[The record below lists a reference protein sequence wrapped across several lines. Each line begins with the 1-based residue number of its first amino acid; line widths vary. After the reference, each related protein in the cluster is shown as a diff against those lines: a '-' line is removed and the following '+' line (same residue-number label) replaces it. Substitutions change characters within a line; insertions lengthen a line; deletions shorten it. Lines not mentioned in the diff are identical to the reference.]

1 VLCWNKTHDFSVITV
16 TICKL
21 LQGEVKIMTKTFRLV
36 STILF
41 LALVLSACNL
51 PGSTQEP
58 ERPSAEVVLTAA
70 AQTVEAKLTQAPV
83 QSTATPQVV
92 LPTST
97 IAAPT
102 VTLAIS
108 PTTSSGGGVLPTA
121 TSDCDDAEFV
131 TDVTIPDG
139 TVLDPNETFTK
150 TWRLRNSGTC
160 SWTPSYAVVFS
171 NGDSMGGPATQ
182 ALTGNVNPG
191 QTMDISVSLKAP
203 ATNGD
208 YVGYWKLRNAA
219 GNTFATFYV
228 DINVGGGGSGGFAVT
243 SVNYS
248 LSTWDDAGHTDCPR
262 VTASIKASAA
272 GTVTF
277 VWKRQDT
284 PNGGS
289 TQTLDFTSA
298 GTKTVNYD
306 WARGSTWD
314 GTDTWVGIYID
325 NPNHQDFGKINF
337 DTACASP

>member
-1 VLCWNKTHDFSVITV
+1 MHDFSVITL

-21 LQGEVKIMTKTFRLV
+21 HQGEVQIMTKTFRLV

-83 QSTATPQVV
+83 QNTATPQVV

-131 TDVTIPDG
+131 SDVTIPDG

-160 SWTPSYAVVFS
+160 SWTPSYAIVFS

-208 YVGYWKLRNAA
+208 YIGYWKLRNAA

-228 DINVGGGGSGGFAVT
+228 DIKVGSGSGVFAVT
-243 SVNYS
+243 SVD
-248 LSTWDDAGHTDCPR
+248 LSVSGGCGNFQIEAD
-262 VTASIKASAA
+262 IKTNGA
-272 GTVTF
+272 GTVTYKWIRSDGATDNASHPDLVF
-277 VWKRQDT
+277 
-284 PNGGS
+284 N
-289 TQTLDFTSA
+289 SA
-298 GTKTVNYD
+298 GTKTVTTS
-306 WARGSTWD
+306 WATTASGDKWMD
-314 GTDTWVGIYID
+314 IYID
-325 NPNHQDFGKINF
+325 QPNHQQFGRATF
-337 DTACASP
+337 SCP